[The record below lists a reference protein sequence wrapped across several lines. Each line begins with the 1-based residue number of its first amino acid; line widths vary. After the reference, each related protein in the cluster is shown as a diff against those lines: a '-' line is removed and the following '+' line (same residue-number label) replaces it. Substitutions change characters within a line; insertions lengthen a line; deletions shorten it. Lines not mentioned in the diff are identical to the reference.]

1 MMQCQC
7 SGIIHTYYLSNK
19 RQVWNCNSCGRRE
32 EFIQNTETTPNWLT
46 EKEKD
51 ELWLNAK
58 LNGQCLNI
66 DVAMALID
74 AVEDIVIAKNRTD
87 RAMR

>member
-7 SGIIHTYYLSNK
+7 GGIIHTYDLSNN
-19 RQVWNCNSCGRRE
+19 RQVWKCNFCGRRE
-32 EFIQNTETTPNWLT
+32 EFIQNTVIAPKWLT

-58 LNGQCLNI
+58 INGQCLNI
-66 DVAMALID
+66 DAAMALID
-74 AVEDIVIAKNRTD
+74 AVEDAVIAKNK
-87 RAMR
+87 AHQ